1 MEIVCAALADSNVY
15 GQVINTTAQN
25 THRYKPSVFASCHSV
40 RSSHLVCTVLWFH
53 SHLPGGTCQG
63 GQRLQEIILQLS
75 SLGHS
80 ENVCDRWR
88 RRSVLC
94 TIIFQNLIPVAFL
107 YSLCGQYHNH
117 EVHVLLQNSF
127 IISVS
132 LSRSQEATLQHRNLY
147 VSEGTVRVLCRVFN
161 GGPSI

>member
-1 MEIVCAALADSNVY
+1 MIVIAGRGLSVPVQNSMGVENMNTDLQCI
-15 GQVINTTAQN
+15 VIQTIT
-25 THRYKPSVFASCHSV
+25 
-40 RSSHLVCTVLWFH
+40 

-147 VSEGTVRVLCRVFN
+147 VSEGTVRFYVEYSMEVLQF
-161 GGPSI
+161 SIVHAWQIKII